1 MDDIT
6 TQFEQC
12 LRRYL
17 RLVKPDSIKYD
28 VELVQLGLDSMTAV
42 ALLVDLE
49 KTFNIRFPDD
59 MIVEA
64 AVAFATFLEKWW
76 PDLQRRRAEGQ

>member
-12 LRRYL
+12 LRRHL
-17 RLVKPDSIKYD
+17 RLVKPDSINYD
-28 VELVQLGLDSMTAV
+28 VDLMQLGMDSMTAV
-42 ALLVDLE
+42 ALLLDME

-59 MIVEA
+59 MIVEDTFRTA
-64 AVAFATFLEKWW
+64 GALKKAVQLLRERQAS
-76 PDLQRRRAEGQ
+76 